1 MVLGLLILGI
11 MIGMAAAG
19 AWLVAGGSVVLAVVI
34 YGLVG
39 TMVVLGFALLS
50 FLVAERRSAATEK
63 SLQAAE

>member
-19 AWLVAGGSVVLAVVI
+19 AWLVAGGSVLLAVVI

-39 TMVVLGFALLS
+39 TMVVLGFALLT
-50 FLVAERRSAATEK
+50 FLAAERRSAATAK